1 MSTAKDRTTTLDGHN
16 GIFVG
21 PENAREDVNNAIKFH
36 ASYVEVNVT
45 IKTVCLNNNSEGV
58 ISHAMVL
65 FRTERVKST
74 T

>member
-1 MSTAKDRTTTLDGHN
+1 MLL
-16 GIFVG
+16 G
-21 PENAREDVNNAIKFH
+21 PENAREDEYNAIKFH

-45 IKTVCLNNNSEGV
+45 MKAVVLLNSSKGV
-58 ISHAMVL
+58 MTHAILV